1 MADEPQLHDLTKL
14 LLKRLESNPEEFS
27 RIKLSADR
35 EWFETIEVV
44 REHGTNLDR
53 DTLNAAL
60 DKFHMDDT
68 LEGAL
73 KGLLNGDEN
82 EAAKGVGLRPG
93 VAGVQGSPT
102 GSASNYGG
110 GGGTAMGG
118 GGNGGDFGFNPLQN
132 IQPRQVTYEEML
144 AEVRAQMSPLGVPT
158 TTALTTYGQIKK
170 RLGL

>member
-27 RIKLSADR
+27 RIKLSDR

-53 DTLNAAL
+53 DTLNTAL

-73 KGLLNGDEN
+73 KGLLNGDGDGDG
-82 EAAKGVGLRPG
+82 AALR
-93 VAGVQGSPT
+93 SMKHPT
-102 GSASNYGG
+102 GPGPGRPSRLAAWTGG
-110 GGGTAMGG
+110 MNVN
-118 GGNGGDFGFNPLQN
+118 NGGFGVNSRQN
-132 IQPRQVTYEEML
+132 QQQLSQLTYEEML
-144 AEVRAQMSPLGVPT
+144 AQVRAQMPPLGVPT
-158 TTALTTYGQIKK
+158 TTALTSFGQIKK